1 VRAADLESK
10 KEDPPMAD
18 RTTEPTAAGE
28 GRVGGHSEDR
38 ASSAVL
44 EVPESVQG
52 RIAAAERERD
62 EYRELLQRTRA
73 DFENYQKRTQ
83 RDLAEERRYASAPL
97 ALELLPA
104 LDNLQ
109 RALDAASKQG
119 DQGPLARGVA
129 MVESQLMGVLG
140 RFGIAPMIALNQP
153 FDPNVHEAVLQRPRT
168 DVPAGTV
175 VEVLQ
180 PGYRLHERVLRPAKV
195 AVAAAPAPEA

>member
-1 VRAADLESK
+1 MS
-10 KEDPPMAD
+10 
-18 RTTEPTAAGE
+18 TA
-28 GRVGGHSEDR
+28 SC
-38 ASSAVL
+38 SSG
-44 EVPESVQG
+44 PGPIS
-52 RIAAAERERD
+52 RI
-62 EYRELLQRTRA
+62 TR
-73 DFENYQKRTQ
+73 
-83 RDLAEERRYASAPL
+83 SAPSATWPRSGATPRPL

-153 FDPNVHEAVLQRPRT
+153 FDPNVHEAVSQVPRT
-168 DVPAGTV
+168 DVPPGTI

-195 AVAAAPAPEA
+195 AVATAPAPEA

>member
-1 VRAADLESK
+1 
-10 KEDPPMAD
+10 MAD
-18 RTTEPTAAGE
+18 RKTEPAGT
-28 GRVGGHSEDR
+28 GQGQVGGDSKDR
-38 ASSAVL
+38 AASDVL
-44 EVPESVQG
+44 EEPESVQD
-52 RIAAAERERD
+52 RIAAAEQGRD

-109 RALDAASKQG
+109 RALGAASKQG
-119 DQGPLARGVA
+119 DHGPLARGVA

-140 RFGIAPMIALNQP
+140 RFGIDPMIALNQP
-153 FDPNVHEAVLQRPRT
+153 FDPNVHEAVSQVPRT
-168 DVPAGTV
+168 DVSPGTI

-195 AVAAAPAPEA
+195 AVATAPAPEA